1 MAAFNSNQNN
11 YIENNS
17 FYNVGNAI
25 VFQGPNR
32 ESHFLCND
40 FNSSTVDDFML
51 IDYGNKPGE
60 IRMFQG
66 RFDDPA
72 GNCFDVFNSNSRD
85 IVTVGVTESFRYY
98 HENLEEICQIP
109 SNSGNYIKVPSNLE
123 SGCDE
128 IADSPDKTWTQV
140 RTSIVQKEETGDTS
154 SIQYYDLLEE
164 QNKLLMEN
172 IELRIN
178 APDTLF
184 AWLHEQDLP
193 ITDLW
198 AFGVLM
204 ENNKLQLASQY
215 LDSLNHEVDGY
226 ADFRAVQLINI
237 ANLMDSGSTLGT
249 SDSLYLDQIAKSV
262 SPSAPYAR
270 AILGRNYGSVFT
282 DQFPAISPSPSMLLS
297 QEEPINESEIL
308 TVSPNPFSSD
318 LWISINQK
326 YQDREDG
333 FVEIRDMNGKLI
345 RDQQLSTLKTR
356 LNLSSLASGIY
367 TLSYRNGTGNIE
379 TKKIIKE

>member
-1 MAAFNSNQNN
+1 
-11 YIENNS
+11 
-17 FYNVGNAI
+17 
-25 VFQGPNR
+25 
-32 ESHFLCND
+32 
-40 FNSSTVDDFML
+40 ML
-51 IDYGNKPGE
+51 IDYGNEPGE
-60 IRMFQG
+60 IRKFQG
-66 RFDDPA
+66 NAFDPA

-98 HENLEEICQIP
+98 HENLEDPCQIP
-109 SNSGNYIKVPSNLE
+109 VNTGNYVPIPSFNAAE
-123 SGCDE
+123 CDE
-128 IADSPDKTWTQV
+128 IADGPNKTWSQI
-140 RTSIVQKEETGDTS
+140 RNSIFQKESTGDTT

-164 QNKLLMEN
+164 QNKLLMDN
-172 IELRIN
+172 IELRID

-184 AWLHEQDLP
+184 AWLHEQDMP

-204 ENNKLQLASQY
+204 ENTKLQLASQY
-215 LDSLNHEVDGY
+215 LDSLNHELDGY
-226 ADFRAVQLINI
+226 ADFKTVQQINI
-237 ANLMDSGSTLGT
+237 ANLLDSGSTLST
-249 SDSLYLDQIAKSV
+249 ADSLYLDQIATSV

-282 DQFPAISPSPSMLLS
+282 DQLPAVSPSPPMLLS
-297 QEEPINESEIL
+297 QEAPINESEIL

-326 YQDREDG
+326 YQDRDDG

-345 RDQQLSTLKTR
+345 IDQQLSGLNTR

-379 TKKIIKE
+379 TKKIIKQ